1 MIVFTYT
8 LNNNVNA
15 IAKFDIT
22 YGVIRCDLRVENNPK
37 IVVDFEL
44 SDLQATLPVS
54 DVSGALKLALKK
66 LGVTESELGK
76 KQVFEYKDL

>member
-22 YGVIRCDLRVENNPK
+22 YGVIRCDLRVENNPR
-37 IVVDFEL
+37 IVVDFGL

-54 DVSGALKLALKK
+54 VSDVSKALELALKK

-76 KQVFEYKDL
+76 KQVFEY